1 MNTGNGL
8 PPTNIEIPDVGT
20 FALKDGRYLQTVQ
33 IQNQEVS
40 FAWFPSNKGELTDKW
55 IRKMSLRCRRF
66 IDRFDAQIDVIGEN
80 VRKLCR
86 EYDLYE
92 NVEIPW
98 SNEELLADLKWHDVK
113 FSDSPYSK
121 IECCTEPQTGP
132 MSNFS
137 LIIGFDEEMVFGYV
151 HFDG

>member
-1 MNTGNGL
+1 MNKGHNL
-8 PPTNIEIPDVGT
+8 RPPKIEIPDMGI
-20 FALKDGRYLQTVQ
+20 FALEDGRYLQTVQ

-40 FAWFPSNKGELTDKW
+40 FALFPPNKGELTDKW
-55 IRKMSLRCRRF
+55 IQKMSVRCRRF
-66 IDRFDAQIDVIGEN
+66 IERFDSQVEVICEN

-86 EYDLYE
+86 EYEMYE

-98 SNEELLADLKWHDVK
+98 SNEELLADLKWYDVK
-113 FSDSPYSK
+113 FSDSVYSK

-137 LIIGFDEEMVFGYV
+137 LIIGFDEEMVFDYV